1 MKNKHIQIRISEDLY
16 NKLKKKQEQ
25 EGFNISVEIRNFLNI
40 RCHDSEK
47 YCNDNNGHKT
57 KSRLEKENKMLKDLL
72 SKLNILDLHQL
83 LNTIDNMNTLHIE
96 REQEKQAEKIL
107 RGKK

>member
-16 NKLKKKQEQ
+16 NKLKKKQK
-25 EGFNISVEIRNFLNI
+25 EGFNVSEEIRTFLNI
-40 RCHDSEK
+40 KCHDSQK
-47 YCNDNNGHKT
+47 FCNDNNGHKT
-57 KSRLEKENKMLKDLL
+57 KKRLEKENDMLKDLL
-72 SKLNILDLHQL
+72 SRFNILDLHQL

-107 RGKK
+107 GGGK